1 MYIYEFNI
9 RTFKNTCL
17 FKQLLVKYTNL
28 NTLCI
33 HQFCVT
39 EGRERRNL
47 VLNSK
52 NFFLFF

>member
-17 FKQLLVKYTNL
+17 FKQLLVKYANL